1 MSTQVETLLTCRHVY
16 SFNSNQN
23 RLPCLAH
30 ILNLAII
37 DVMNVITRIATV
49 ETTIAI
55 WEYNLTLTNNHIM
68 DNSLDVIAAMHT
80 LAIKIQSSGL
90 RIAYFEHLQKECGI
104 DVPLKIPL
112 QNNVHWGTAD
122 GMLGHSY

>member
-1 MSTQVETLLTCRHVY
+1 
-16 SFNSNQN
+16 
-23 RLPCLAH
+23 
-30 ILNLAII
+30 
-37 DVMNVITRIATV
+37 MNVITRIATV